1 MTTLSTILKT
11 LLATVV
17 LVLVGG
23 VAFIYSGIYDV
34 SASTPDNAVVAWVVH
49 ATSEASVAARLG
61 QNKVPGDLDKP
72 ETILAGG
79 KLFVQNCVVCHGAPG
94 LAATHIA
101 LGLNPP
107 PPDLYRAN
115 RKPDDQENF
124 QFIHNGVKMTAMPA
138 FGASEGDDHVWQL
151 VAFLKKLPGISPADY
166 ARLSGGPTSSAN

>member
-1 MTTLSTILKT
+1 ILKT

-79 KLFVQNCVVCHGAPG
+79 KLFVQNC
-94 LAATHIA
+94 
-101 LGLNPP
+101 
-107 PPDLYRAN
+107 
-115 RKPDDQENF
+115 
-124 QFIHNGVKMTAMPA
+124 
-138 FGASEGDDHVWQL
+138 
-151 VAFLKKLPGISPADY
+151 
-166 ARLSGGPTSSAN
+166 